1 MCVFDYVESI
11 GLSVFEVDRLTESAG
26 VYGHKVYYG
35 WENNTFRRIES
46 SRELN
51 GYVKGEVGP
60 TKEVNL
66 YLEVSF
72 HEILVQQLG
81 YDPYEVDETEN
92 ELQNGDGNN
101 NIRDEGQGRCAANN
115 CDNDSNASDETFFSA
130 IDSDYEIG
138 DDADDGIFHDNVDK
152 NAEWLG
158 VDNHRK
164 ENVVPDPLNETEKV
178 PDSDETEQVPDSES
192 DFESIHESDDEES
205 KLRSRTFDPKH
216 IDNPKLELY
225 MSFTSLKLF
234 KTAVHNYS
242 VKQGR
247 PCKFVKQDRV
257 RVRAR
262 CRNSECNWVIYA
274 RKLSGDGTIQIR
286 TFEDNHTCGFTYD
299 NPLVHSGWV
308 AKKYCEEFRCNP
320 KLDLEHFRKTVMKEN
335 RCSFTKNQT
344 YRARRKAMK
353 IVQDSEKD
361 QYSKLGVYMH
371 EILRSNPGSTVIMKT
386 VDGFRDS
393 KTGKGRFER
402 LYICFAGVKHGFLIG
417 CRQFIGVDGTFLKG
431 SVGGVLLAA
440 VGVDANNDIFSIA
453 YAAAEGESKDSW
465 CWFFKLL
472 KEDLKIEKDYE
483 WTIMSDKQKGL
494 IEACDMIFPNA
505 AHRFCVKHLHNNF
518 SSAGFKGEGL
528 RRALWTVAKATTP
541 AQFIS
546 RMETMAQIDIEAARW
561 FDGKPPSQWSRAYF
575 STHPKCAMLLNNICE
590 CFNSKILDAREKP
603 IIEMFE
609 AIRLYMMQRMQ
620 KNRDLAK
627 EKWQTYPYCPRILHI
642 MQKNVDRAPDCF
654 PFKSNDDLYEVSCPY
669 GDQYAVNIKEQT
681 CSCRKWELTGIPCPH
696 AIAAL
701 WMAKKDPLLY
711 VSKWYT
717 VETYMK
723 CYEGS
728 VCPMNGESEWGLTD
742 VGEGPLPPLYGRA
755 PGRAKKLRRRSAEEV
770 QQAKEKTKKK
780 VTRVGQINKCRYCH
794 QRGHNMRSCKLLKD
808 AQDPAVAETDISSSQ
823 VAASTNNPAS
833 QDGKKAISCLDD
845 LLHLSLL
852 FGI

>member
-1 MCVFDYVESI
+1 MTLWKKELHICPPPNYETGSTFITLRCHHGGLISYTPDPHYEGGDLCVFYYVESI

-35 WENNTFRRIES
+35 WENNTFRRIDS

-51 GYVKGEVGP
+51 GYVKGEVRP

-81 YDPYEVDETEN
+81 YDPYEIDETEN

-115 CDNDSNASDETFFSA
+115 CDNDSNASDEIFFSA

-138 DDADDGIFHDNVDK
+138 YDADD
-152 NAEWLG
+152 
-158 VDNHRK
+158 
-164 ENVVPDPLNETEKV
+164 EKV

-216 IDNPKLELY
+216 TDNPKLELY

-286 TFEDNHTCGFTYD
+286 IFEDNHTCDFTYD
-299 NPLVHSGWV
+299 NPLMHSGWV

-344 YRARRKAMK
+344 YRTRRKAMK
-353 IVQDSEKD
+353 IVQGSEKD

-371 EILRSNPGSTVIMKT
+371 EILRSNPGSIIIMKT

-402 LYICFAGVKHGFLIG
+402 LYICFAGVKHGFLTG
-417 CRQFIGVDGTFLKG
+417 CRQLIGVDGTFFKG

-440 VGVDANNDIFSIA
+440 VGVDANNGIFPIA
-453 YAAAEGESKDSW
+453 YAAAEGESKNSW

-483 WTIMSDKQKGL
+483 WTIMSDKQKG
-494 IEACDMIFPNA
+494 
-505 AHRFCVKHLHNNF
+505 
-518 SSAGFKGEGL
+518 EGL

-541 AQFIS
+541 TQFIS
-546 RMETMAQIDIEAARW
+546 RMEAMAEIDIEAA
-561 FDGKPPSQWSRAYF
+561 
-575 STHPKCAMLLNNICE
+575 N
-590 CFNSKILDAREKP
+590 KILDAREKP

-642 MQKNVDRAPDCF
+642 MQKNIDRTPDCF

-669 GDQYAVNIKEQT
+669 GDQYAVNIKEHT
-681 CSCRKWELTGIPCPH
+681 CSCRK
-696 AIAAL
+696 
-701 WMAKKDPLLY
+701 
-711 VSKWYT
+711 
-717 VETYMK
+717 
-723 CYEGS
+723 
-728 VCPMNGESEWGLTD
+728 
-742 VGEGPLPPLYGRA
+742 
-755 PGRAKKLRRRSAEEV
+755 
-770 QQAKEKTKKK
+770 
-780 VTRVGQINKCRYCH
+780 
-794 QRGHNMRSCKLLKD
+794 
-808 AQDPAVAETDISSSQ
+808 
-823 VAASTNNPAS
+823 
-833 QDGKKAISCLDD
+833 
-845 LLHLSLL
+845 
-852 FGI
+852 